1 MKTSFTST
9 SAIQNILRQTIS
21 QSQKLLSS
29 SSTEAATGTYADL
42 GVSLGSGVA
51 KTISMSSVID
61 QAASFKNSNALV
73 SLRLESSQSS
83 LSTMQTAADSLVS
96 NLTALLGNQDE
107 SALAVAQQSA
117 TDALSQMVS
126 ASNTVVNGEYLFGGI
141 NLSSKPLTDQSAA
154 VSSQIDSALQ
164 TYADGLGKSIGDLSG
179 TEISS
184 FISDTVEPMFSEAS
198 WTDPTSG
205 WSTAAS
211 TNMSSRISGSEVI
224 QSSANANSQG
234 MRYLAL
240 ASVLVSTLSAKGL
253 SSDAQRAVTSA
264 AINYASGASSNLVSQ
279 QSQLGLSQERVE
291 KANDALDAQTTILQN
306 KLVDLEGV
314 DTYEASTQVKSL
326 ETQLETAYTLVNKLQ
341 SLSLVNYL

>member
-29 SSTEAATGTYADL
+29 SSTEAATGTYADI

-61 QAASFKNSNALV
+61 QAASLKNSNALV
-73 SLRLESSQSS
+73 SLRLDSSQSS
-83 LSTMQTAADSLVS
+83 LSTMQKAADTLVS
-96 NLTALLGNQDE
+96 NLTALLGNQDA
-107 SALAVAQQSA
+107 SAQAVAQQSA
-117 TDALSQMVS
+117 GDALSQMLS
-126 ASNTVVNGEYLFGGI
+126 ASNTVVNGEYLFAGI

-154 VSSQIDSALQ
+154 VSTQIGDALQ
-164 TYADGLGKSIGDLSG
+164 TYADGLGKPIGDLTG
-179 TEISS
+179 TEMSS

-205 WSTAAS
+205 WSTASS
-211 TNMSSRISGSEVI
+211 TNMSSRINTSEVI
-224 QSSANANSQG
+224 QSSTNANSES
-234 MRYLAL
+234 MRSLAL
-240 ASVLVSTLSAKGL
+240 ASVLVTTLSSKGL
-253 SSDAQRAVTSA
+253 NSDAQRAVTSL
-264 AINYASGASSNLVSQ
+264 AINYASQASSSLVSQ
-279 QSQLGLSQERVE
+279 QSQLGLSQERVG

-314 DTYEASTQVKSL
+314 DTYEASTQVQSL